1 MTVQMQTLISA
12 TPEELL
18 EMFRPMLRFELGQLL
33 AESAAPAPEAEEL
46 LTVREAARLLDVCQ
60 ATIHDYKRRGMLPY
74 HEVV

>member
-1 MTVQMQTLISA
+1 
-12 TPEELL
+12 
-18 EMFRPMLRFELGQLL
+18 MLRFELGQLL